1 MSDTTTPAKK
11 KPGRPKVVLNMAAIL
26 DLAADGFSNTRIM
39 RALSIPANVWARR
52 LRDEVG
58 FRDTLNR
65 ARATTK
71 ADILKAQKREA
82 LSGKVGPARMLLE
95 LLDEALP

>member
-11 KPGRPKVVLNMAAIL
+11 PRGRPKVVLNMAAIL
-26 DLAADGFSNTRIM
+26 DLAADGFSNTKIQRS
-39 RALSIPANVWARR
+39 LSIPQNVWNRR

-65 ARATTK
+65 VRANSK
-71 ADILKAQKREA
+71 ADILRAQKREA

-95 LLDEALP
+95 LLDAALP